1 MIGSA
6 PSIPTGV
13 CSSQPEALWDIF
25 ALLIYI
31 AVSGLTWA
39 EKPSIFLYGSHLR
52 RAGSI
57 HRLSRGVPL
66 STLLLYHT
74 WCDLSR
80 GFSKVFEKFLVRPPR
95 ISKPSRLG
103 NRGFA
108 IALSTLL
115 VYHNYRILSIDILH
129 KDSHENLLKLPIDR
143 NSRARNRARA
153 GAKIGFSNT
162 LNP

>member
-57 HRLSRGVPL
+57 HCLSRGSPL
-66 STLLLYHT
+66 DIIIIAHLVRFVKRFLKI
-74 WCDLSR
+74 
-80 GFSKVFEKFLVRPPR
+80 FQKFLVRPPR

-108 IALSTLL
+108 IALLTLL
-115 VYHNYRILSIDILH
+115 VYHNYRNLSIDNLH